1 MRVGWSDG
9 IGQVINQWDSLLM
22 ISFSESFSIGLGM
35 RFRMPHSSDMETS
48 FLFFFLFHQD
58 LASVCGCSFSHI

>member
-1 MRVGWSDG
+1 MRVGWSNG

-48 FLFFFLFHQD
+48 FLFFFNFTK
-58 LASVCGCSFSHI
+58 I